1 MPLTTMATLVCTTPS
16 SPVTQVYNAKL
27 DEYNPD
33 RSLTPTVIHP
43 DVVANAS
50 DGSWKTPH
58 VNSMLADM
66 KWLVNGVDISTIES
80 WQGYYTIDREGE
92 TRGDITIKR
101 NITPNE
107 SVELVF
113 EANILDTRIGVNIPI
128 RTDYITLSTTDKSED
143 SYSIEIDED
152 QILTYNP
159 FNDVLHRYEYKVS
172 HGLQQADDAY
182 LELAK
187 KDISSYLRTIPL
199 NLYKGKEEVSK
210 EQYLVKLFEI
220 KGVVNGVASL
230 SELNT
235 SIADELEEIS
245 TTAIKIDMRLIDKR
259 DYLVR
264 AYVDDKMVAEKQ
276 FSVNR
281 LYPKFNIRPTNG
293 TSISPSDATR
303 YDVAMVDCDGNIV
316 DVPESIIKII
326 WKTDTQALTNV
337 IHGEGADIVIQ
348 LIKTGIGNTY
358 LDDWIDVY
366 CEGEHKEV
374 MSIASDPDG
383 TEWTDEEG
391 NTYIFN

>member
-1 MPLTTMATLVCTTPS
+1 MATLVCTTPS

-27 DEYNPD
+27 DEYEPD

-101 NITPNE
+101 NTTLNE

-113 EANILDTRIGVNIPI
+113 EAKILDTRIGVNIPI
-128 RTDYITLSTTDKSED
+128 RTDAITLSTTDKSED
-143 SYSIEIDED
+143 SYSLEIGED

-187 KDISSYLRTIPL
+187 KDIKSYLRTIPL

-210 EQYLVKLFEI
+210 EKYLVKLYEI

-235 SIADELEEIS
+235 SIADELDEIS
-245 TTAIKIDMRLIDKR
+245 TTAIKIDMRLVEKR
-259 DYLVR
+259 DYFVR
-264 AYVDDKMVAEKQ
+264 AYVEDKMVAEKQ